1 MEEDSDDRYSI
12 MNEKITTVEK
22 RMTMLEDPNNS
33 GSERKAN
40 DMEGTKAQEEQ
51 NQRRAVVTGFHDDTT
66 EQEVQDILKE
76 TITTI
81 GMSTDRSRMQ
91 KKDFIKKDSDTS
103 SAAFIQK
110 TQCTTRTDQNEQ
122 MDKTCIVNGEIVI

>member
-1 MEEDSDDRYSI
+1 MEEDSDDRYSR

-22 RMTMLEDPNNS
+22 RMTMLEDPNNR
-33 GSERKAN
+33 GSEMKAN

-51 NQRRAVVTGFHDDTT
+51 YRRRAVVTGFHDHTT
-66 EQEVQDILKE
+66 EQEVQAIFERNHNYGRNVNGSITDAEERFHQKRFGYLKCCIH
-76 TITTI
+76 T
-81 GMSTDRSRMQ
+81 
-91 KKDFIKKDSDTS
+91 
-103 SAAFIQK
+103 K

>member
-1 MEEDSDDRYSI
+1 MEEDSDDRYSR

-22 RMTMLEDPNNS
+22 RMTILEDPNNR
-33 GSERKAN
+33 GSEMKAN

-66 EQEVQDILKE
+66 EQEVQDRLKE
-76 TITTI
+76 TITTA

-103 SAAFIQK
+103 NAAFIQRHNVPLEQIK
-110 TQCTTRTDQNEQ
+110 MNRWTRHVSSTER
-122 MDKTCIVNGEIVI
+122 

>member
-1 MEEDSDDRYSI
+1 MEEDSDDRHSV

-22 RMTMLEDPNNS
+22 GMTMLEDPNNR
-33 GSERKAN
+33 GSEMKAN

-66 EQEVQDILKE
+66 KQEVQDILRE
-76 TITTI
+76 TITTT

-91 KKDFIKKDSDTS
+91 KKDLDTS
-103 SAAFIQK
+103 NAAFIQIHNVPLEQIK
-110 TQCTTRTDQNEQ
+110 MYRWTRHVSSTER
-122 MDKTCIVNGEIVI
+122 